1 MPLVSIV
8 GFGSLLSERSA
19 KYTFPKLEN
28 FRKARVSRYRRI
40 FAHTAHL
47 FFQRGIAK
55 IDTMEIS
62 SLSAE
67 PCDDP
72 QEGFIVSLFEIDE
85 SLLPAF
91 YEREPEFQHVW
102 IEPEDLEGK
111 LLGIRAL
118 MCVKYTDEG
127 FKAKIG
133 QAEFD
138 RITRECGIDRIW
150 RDDVFPCRVYLR
162 HCVLASQS
170 FGEDAY
176 ASFLDHTYLADRR
189 TTIREYLKQNSDIL
203 DELPPESLRER
214 YSG

>member
-1 MPLVSIV
+1 MTLEVDHVCDGPLVFSFAVFNAARLNRWIRIAAQRAIRKV
-8 GFGSLLSERSA
+8 HLSETRE
-19 KYTFPKLEN
+19 FP
-28 FRKARVSRYRRI
+28 
-40 FAHTAHL
+40 
-47 FFQRGIAK
+47 
-55 IDTMEIS
+55 
-62 SLSAE
+62 LSAE

-176 ASFLDHTYLADRR
+176 ASFLDNTYLADRR
-189 TTIREYLKQNSDIL
+189 TTIREYLKQNPDIL